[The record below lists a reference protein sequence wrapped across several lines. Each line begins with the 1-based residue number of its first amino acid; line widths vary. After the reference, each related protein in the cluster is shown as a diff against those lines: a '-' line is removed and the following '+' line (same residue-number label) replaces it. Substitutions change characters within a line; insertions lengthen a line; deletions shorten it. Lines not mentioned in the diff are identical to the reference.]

1 MKLKT
6 LLTDNV
12 IKLIKNRSLV
22 RFIIEFKKQS
32 KNSIVLYFIENADD
46 FESFIKN
53 GFAWHKTKQG
63 YYHWKKLS
71 KK

>member
-32 KNSIVLYFIENADD
+32 KNSIVLYFIENADG
-46 FESFIKN
+46 FESFIKKRVRM
-53 GFAWHKTKQG
+53 AQDKTRL
-63 YYHWKKLS
+63 LS
-71 KK
+71 LEKII